1 MPDHARETETKSV
14 FPQERPIVD
23 TRHVVFMDTSEG
35 KSLPKSRSDFSATFT
50 TVAFDNS
57 SLPNSSTLEFCNYVR
72 QYTKEAVDMFVAAM
86 RDEKMDMRFRLE
98 AANWLVERGYG
109 KPAMQVAAQSE
120 NDGSEQKQFRTVEEV
135 RLYLLERGIDAAR
148 VPPPFAVIEGKTC

>member
-1 MPDHARETETKSV
+1 MLGGDGRKKNGGARAGAGRKA
-14 FPQERPIVD
+14 
-23 TRHVVFMDTSEG
+23 G
-35 KSLPKSRSDFSATFT
+35 
-50 TVAFDNS
+50 
-57 SLPNSSTLEFCNYVR
+57 LPNSSTLEFRNYVR

-120 NDGSEQKQFRTVEEV
+120 NDGSEQKEFRTFEEC
-135 RLYLLERGIDAAR
+135 RLFLLERGIDVAR

>member
-1 MPDHARETETKSV
+1 MLGGDGRKKNGGARAGAGRKA
-14 FPQERPIVD
+14 
-23 TRHVVFMDTSEG
+23 G
-35 KSLPKSRSDFSATFT
+35 
-50 TVAFDNS
+50 
-57 SLPNSSTLEFCNYVR
+57 LPNSSTLEFRNYVR

-120 NDGSEQKQFRTVEEV
+120 NDGSEQKEFRTVEEV
-135 RLYLLERGIDAAR
+135 RLYLLERGIDVAR
-148 VPPPFAVIEGKTC
+148 VPPPFAVIEENRIDPNSPGNVGGPPKETTG

>member
-1 MPDHARETETKSV
+1 ML
-14 FPQERPIVD
+14 
-23 TRHVVFMDTSEG
+23 
-35 KSLPKSRSDFSATFT
+35 SLEEQQFFRDLIASAQVEEVISLLEELSATRK
-50 TVAFDNS
+50 AAHR
-57 SLPNSSTLEFCNYVR
+57 NYVR

-120 NDGSEQKQFRTVEEV
+120 NDGSEQKEFRTVEEI
-135 RLYLLERGIDAAR
+135 RLFLLERGIDVAR

>member
-1 MPDHARETETKSV
+1 MLGGDGRKKNGGARAGAGRKA
-14 FPQERPIVD
+14 
-23 TRHVVFMDTSEG
+23 G
-35 KSLPKSRSDFSATFT
+35 
-50 TVAFDNS
+50 
-57 SLPNSSTLEFCNYVR
+57 LPNSSTLEFRNYVR

-135 RLYLLERGIDAAR
+135 RLYLLERGTMLLACPR
-148 VPPPFAVIEGKTC
+148 HLL

>member
-1 MPDHARETETKSV
+1 
-14 FPQERPIVD
+14 
-23 TRHVVFMDTSEG
+23 
-35 KSLPKSRSDFSATFT
+35 
-50 TVAFDNS
+50 
-57 SLPNSSTLEFCNYVR
+57 
-72 QYTKEAVDMFVAAM
+72 MFVAAM

-120 NDGSEQKQFRTVEEV
+120 NDGSEQKEFRTVEEI
-135 RLYLLERGIDAAR
+135 RLFLLERGIDVAR

>member
-1 MPDHARETETKSV
+1 MVCTKCGMIGADVRACARKRLKS
-14 FPQERPIVD
+14 ESMLGGDGRKKNGGA
-23 TRHVVFMDTSEG
+23 RAG
-35 KSLPKSRSDFSATFT
+35 AGRKAG
-50 TVAFDNS
+50 
-57 SLPNSSTLEFCNYVR
+57 LPNSSTLEFRNYVR

-120 NDGSEQKQFRTVEEV
+120 NDGSEQKEFRTVEEI
-135 RLYLLERGIDAAR
+135 RLFLLERGIDVAR
-148 VPPPFAVIEGKTC
+148 VPSPFAVIEGKTC